1 MPENSVIYVRIT
13 EEQAAEYAAQWS
25 AQRGALMGIL
35 RNLVVL
41 CLLAVIAYICL
52 LFVTGRTG
60 EDEAVHLVTIDRLFI
75 ELNLLLLFGLPI
87 AAGAFNIYVIFEGMQ
102 QRDMGGMWW
111 FLLPSIILFIG
122 AFALA
127 VELSLSL
134 VRNLKNRSFVQH
146 SFILRACRWCWRTVK
161 RLWFWLADLL
171 RRGWHA
177 IGRGF
182 WR

>member
-1 MPENSVIYVRIT
+1 MCIRDRRIT

-87 AAGAFNIYVIFEGMQ
+87 AAGAVSYTH
-102 QRDMGGMWW
+102 
-111 FLLPSIILFIG
+111 LCTASS
-122 AFALA
+122 A
-127 VELSLSL
+127 
-134 VRNLKNRSFVQH
+134 KCTSF
-146 SFILRACRWCWRTVK
+146 R
-161 RLWFWLADLL
+161 
-171 RRGWHA
+171 
-177 IGRGF
+177 
-182 WR
+182 